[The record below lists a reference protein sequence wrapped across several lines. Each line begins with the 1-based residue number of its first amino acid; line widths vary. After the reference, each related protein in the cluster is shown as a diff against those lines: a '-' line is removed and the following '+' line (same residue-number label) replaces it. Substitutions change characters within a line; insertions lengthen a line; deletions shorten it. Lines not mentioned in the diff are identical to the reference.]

1 MIPKEALPMPR
12 LNARGATPV
21 RSTNGYSREVVLVGC
36 FGLMIVLL
44 TLTAFISR
52 MYHKEVH
59 VLADQWFARGEAH
72 FQVGD
77 AADAVKDYRN
87 ALVYS
92 PGNPVFQLHL
102 AQALIAAGKDAEAR
116 SYLLN
121 LLTEFPGSGEINL
134 ELARI
139 AAREKG
145 SMQDALRYYYAAMYG
160 VWDSN
165 PIQMRWDV
173 HRELC
178 EYLLVLGN
186 ANRAE
191 PEIIALAQDVPPGDI
206 ARQKEAA
213 ALLLRAKLWNRAL
226 EGYQAILVSREH
238 DADALTGAGTAAF
251 QMGLYGRAIQYF
263 NELPRERRAD
273 PGISSMLETAREVQ
287 AANPFLPELSSQERA
302 RRTVKALERA
312 ESLAGDCS
320 ERQGKPL
327 EASPPSTPLEGLWT
341 TLEQDS
347 PLWTGRNFVR
357 GPGQVDAAMDW
368 VFRVEKAA
376 AQACG
381 ESQNAADRALLLL
394 AQPRTSAEPGMNP

>member
-1 MIPKEALPMPR
+1 MTSHDSERSAAYPP
-12 LNARGATPV
+12 LNARGATPAQ
-21 RSTNGYSREVVLVGC
+21 STSGYSREVVLVGC

-59 VLADQWFARGEAH
+59 VLADQWFAQGETH
-72 FQVGD
+72 FQAGD

-102 AQALIAAGKDAEAR
+102 AQALFAAGKDAEAR

-121 LLTEFPGSGEINL
+121 LLTESPGSGEINL

-145 SMQDALRYYYAAMYG
+145 WMQEALRYYYAAMYG

-165 PIQMRWDV
+165 PIQMRWNV

-178 EYLLVLGN
+178 EYLLALGN

-191 PEIIALAQDVPPGDI
+191 PEIIALAQDVPPGDV
-206 ARQKEAA
+206 ARQKEAG
-213 ALLLRAKLWNRAL
+213 ALLQRAKLWNRAF
-226 EGYQAILVSREH
+226 EEYRAILISRKH
-238 DADALTGAGTAAF
+238 DADALAGAGTAAF
-251 QMGLYGRAIQYF
+251 QMGQYARAIQYF
-263 NELPRERRAD
+263 NELPREQRAN

-302 RRTVKALERA
+302 RRTVKALARA
-312 ESLAGDCS
+312 ESLARDCS

-327 EASPPSTPLEGLWT
+327 KASPPSTPLEELWA
-341 TLEQDS
+341 TLGQDS
-347 PLWTGRNFVR
+347 PLWTERNIVR
-357 GPGQVDAAMDW
+357 DPGQVDAAMNW
-368 VFRVEKAA
+368 VFRVETAA
-376 AQACG
+376 TQACG
-381 ESQNAADRALLLL
+381 ESENAADRALRLL
-394 AQPRTSAEPGMNP
+394 AQSQTSTEP